1 MHEHTINSFNDNQ
14 RRGFTGIQHRNT
26 YLSISSTMGGV
37 IVDAIVSGQIAG
49 GKYSNKEVIA
59 VAMSSTGANATYM
72 EIPGIDKI
80 DEAVEAEGG
89 DNDDKIA
96 DALAAA
102 GSAQLV
108 LRNRWLMLQMM
119 FAGDVNVQLV
129 QWFLHPIY
137 FQRVASWF
145 QLLMEY
151 VDDTKNYNKWLLE
164 CCDVCHLCSYIE
176 QVLTV
181 AKAVED
187 KLDDEIAALEKLDVN
202 GHRGIKSLGCYM
214 LGLGTFARI
223 KDFNCSG
230 FRDFLLKPK
239 LLRAIADYEFEHP
252 SERQM
257 QHECIPHAISGMDV
271 ICQVKSSMGKTV
283 VFVLAR
289 DKEYWG
295 LLGIK
300 SLD

>member
-1 MHEHTINSFNDNQ
+1 MHEHTTHYLNDNQ
-14 RRGFTGIQHRNT
+14 IRGFTRIKHRNT
-26 YLSISSTMGGV
+26 Y
-37 IVDAIVSGQIAG
+37 DQRW
-49 GKYSNKEVIA
+49 E
-59 VAMSSTGANATYM
+59 
-72 EIPGIDKI
+72 PGIDKI

-89 DNDDKIA
+89 DNDDRIA

-102 GSAQLV
+102 GSAHV

-119 FAGDVNVQLV
+119 FAGDVNGNMLV
-129 QWFLHPIY
+129 QRFLHPIY

-145 QLLMEY
+145 QLLIEKFQAQWFAEHMDEIVMCVIY
-151 VDDTKNYNKWLLE
+151 ATISAVMCVIYAAI
-164 CCDVCHLCSYIE
+164 IE

-202 GHRGIKSLGCYM
+202 DIEVLRERRLQQMKKMAEKRTKWVALGHGEYTEIFSE
-214 LGLGTFARI
+214 
-223 KDFNCSG
+223 KDFLLLTKPVIALFVIFIVRISPASSG

-239 LLRAIADYEFEHP
+239 LLRAIVDSEFEHP

-271 ICQVKSSMGKTV
+271 ISQVKSSMGKTV

-289 DKEYWG
+289 DKEY
-295 LLGIK
+295 
-300 SLD
+300 

>member
-1 MHEHTINSFNDNQ
+1 MPTISLLNSNVTQELKQ
-14 RRGFTGIQHRNT
+14 RGE
-26 YLSISSTMGGV
+26 
-37 IVDAIVSGQIAG
+37 
-49 GKYSNKEVIA
+49 YSNKEL
-59 VAMSSTGANATYM
+59 
-72 EIPGIDKI
+72 GIDKI
-80 DEAVEAEGG
+80 DEAVEVEGG
-89 DNDDKIA
+89 DNDDRIA
-96 DALAAA
+96 DALAA
-102 GSAQLV
+102 SWLTQLV
-108 LRNRWLMLQMM
+108 PRETVAMLHMNFQ
-119 FAGDVNVQLV
+119 VQLV

-164 CCDVCHLCSYIE
+164 WLQQMKKMAEKRTTWV
-176 QVLTV
+176 VLGHGEYT
-181 AKAVED
+181 
-187 KLDDEIAALEKLDVN
+187 EIFSEK
-202 GHRGIKSLGCYM
+202 
-214 LGLGTFARI
+214 
-223 KDFNCSG
+223 
-230 FRDFLLKPK
+230 DFLLLTKPDS
-239 LLRAIADYEFEHP
+239 LAGIFFA
-252 SERQM
+252 SSV

>member
-1 MHEHTINSFNDNQ
+1 MINDG
-14 RRGFTGIQHRNT
+14 RV
-26 YLSISSTMGGV
+26 GV

-49 GKYSNKEVIA
+49 GEYSNKEVIA
-59 VAMSSTGANATYM
+59 AAMSGTGANATYM

-89 DNDDKIA
+89 DNDDRIA

-102 GSAQLV
+102 GSAQL
-108 LRNRWLMLQMM
+108 
-119 FAGDVNVQLV
+119 VQLV

-151 VDDTKNYNKWLLE
+151 VDDTKNYNKWLLK
-164 CCDVCHLCSYIE
+164 CYISCDVCHLCSYNQSLRSRSSSSKMANNVQEIIE

-202 GHRGIKSLGCYM
+202 DIEVLRERRLQQMKKMAEKRTKWVALGHGEYTEIFSEK
-214 LGLGTFARI
+214 
-223 KDFNCSG
+223 
-230 FRDFLLKPK
+230 DFLLLTKPVIALFVIFIARIGPAR
-239 LLRAIADYEFEHP
+239 LLTI
-252 SERQM
+252 
-257 QHECIPHAISGMDV
+257 
-271 ICQVKSSMGKTV
+271 
-283 VFVLAR
+283 
-289 DKEYWG
+289 
-295 LLGIK
+295 LLF
-300 SLD
+300 